1 MWVWEWLDFV
11 TNVVVVVG
19 VAVLVVGG
27 RVIDGGGG

>member
-1 MWVWEWLDFV
+1 MWEWLDFV
-11 TNVVVVVG
+11 IDVVVVVG